1 MKRSQLIKWVYKPI
15 IFVLSLAPLAY
26 LAEGALS
33 NTLSAN
39 PIDDITKETGVWT
52 LRFLMITLAVTP
64 LRKISGWSQLSR
76 FRRMF
81 GLYAFFYG
89 CLHFTTYIY
98 LDKFFDLDEILADI
112 AKRPFITMGFAA
124 FSIMIPLAITST
136 DRITKWVGGKRW
148 QLLHRLVYVSAICGV
163 IHYLWL
169 VKADTSRPL
178 TYGAILAVLLGYRLW
193 DYLKP
198 RIARARAFSKE
209 PSILDSTQK
218 DMPTA

>member
-15 IFVLSLAPLAY
+15 IFVLCLAPLAY

-39 PIDDITKETGVWT
+39 PIDDITKETGIWT

-112 AKRPFITMGFAA
+112 AKRPFITIGFAA

-198 RIARARAFSKE
+198 RIARARAFSKG

>member
-1 MKRSQLIKWVYKPI
+1 MTRSQLTKWVYKPLV
-15 IFVLSLAPLAY
+15 FLVCLVPLVLLLRD
-26 LAEGALS
+26 AL
-33 NTLSAN
+33 NNNLSAN
-39 PIDDITKETGVWT
+39 PIDDITDATGTWT

-89 CLHFTTYIY
+89 CLHFTTFIY
-98 LDKFFDLDEILADI
+98 LDKFFDLDEILKDVT
-112 AKRPFITMGFAA
+112 KRPFITMGFAA
-124 FSIMIPLAITST
+124 FSMMVPLAITST
-136 DRITKWVGGKRW
+136 DRITKWVGGRRW
-148 QLLHRLVYVSAICGV
+148 QILHRLVYVSAMCGV

-178 TYGAILAVLLGYRLW
+178 TYGAMLAVLLGYRLW

-198 RIARARAFSKE
+198 RLVPARTFSKE
-209 PSILDSTQK
+209 TPILDSSQK
-218 DMPTA
+218 DMPTG

>member
-1 MKRSQLIKWVYKPI
+1 MTRSQLTKWVYKPI
-15 IFVLSLAPLAY
+15 VFVLCLAPLAY
-26 LAEGALS
+26 LVEGALS
-33 NTLSAN
+33 NTLSVN
-39 PIDDITKETGVWT
+39 PIEDITKETGTWT
-52 LRFLMITLAVTP
+52 LRFLMITLTLTP

-98 LDKFFDLDEILADI
+98 LDKFFELDEILKDI
-112 AKRPFITMGFAA
+112 AKRPFITIGFAA
-124 FSIMIPLAITST
+124 FSIMVPLSITST

-169 VKADTSRPL
+169 VKANTSRPL

-198 RIARARAFSKE
+198 RIARRRLFSKQT
-209 PSILDSTQK
+209 PDVDSSQK
-218 DMPTA
+218 DGHSV

>member
-15 IFVLSLAPLAY
+15 IFVLCLAPLAY

-112 AKRPFITMGFAA
+112 AKRPFITIGFAA

>member
-15 IFVLSLAPLAY
+15 IFVLCLAPLAY

-39 PIDDITKETGVWT
+39 PIDDITKETGIWT

-112 AKRPFITMGFAA
+112 AKRPFITIGFAA

>member
-1 MKRSQLIKWVYKPI
+1 MTKWVYKPI
-15 IFVLSLAPLAY
+15 VFVLSLAPLAY
-26 LAEGALS
+26 LAQGALN

-39 PIDDITKETGVWT
+39 PIDDITKETGIWT

-81 GLYAFFYG
+81 GLFAFFYG

-98 LDKFFDLDEILADI
+98 LDKFFDFPEILKDV
-112 AKRPFITMGFAA
+112 AKRPFITIGFAA

-178 TYGAILAVLLGYRLW
+178 TYGVILSVLLGYRLW

-198 RIARARAFSKE
+198 RFAQVRFFSKE
-209 PSILDSTQK
+209 TSILNSTQK
-218 DMPTA
+218 DVPTA